1 MEGSTPRGSEQV
13 QPSSRDPSHEDELTQ
28 EASLAALP
36 AAVAWRGAHMREMR
50 WQGELAR
57 LLADPVWRG
66 RGVPHGDGSPV
77 LLIPGFLAGDSSLAV
92 MASWLRRLGYR
103 PRRAGIAFNVRCAD
117 IAVDRLERTLHHLH
131 LSTGQQV
138 AIVGHSRGGHFGK
151 ALASRCPSEVSKVIS
166 MGAGLDDPFDIS
178 RTTKAAVESVRR
190 SIVRRDP
197 ERAALGCFTT
207 SCVCRYARDFEAPF
221 PKDVPLTSLY
231 SKGDGVVRWQA
242 CVVPY
247 ARCVEVRSSHI
258 GMAFNRHA
266 YREVARALARPA
278 PA

>member
-1 MEGSTPRGSEQV
+1 V
-13 QPSSRDPSHEDELTQ
+13 QQSNPEPGHDDAFAQ

-36 AAVAWRGAHMREMR
+36 AAAAWRGAHVRELR

-77 LLIPGFLAGDSSLAV
+77 LLIPGFLAGDQSLAV

-103 PRRAGIAFNVRCAD
+103 PKRAGIAFNVRCAD
-117 IAVDRLERTLHHLH
+117 IAVDKLERTLNHLH
-131 LSTGQQV
+131 LVSGQQV
-138 AIVGHSRGGHFGK
+138 AIIGHSRGGHFAK
-151 ALASRCPSEVSKVIS
+151 ALASRCPSVVSQVIS

-178 RTTKAAVESVRR
+178 RTTRAAVESVRR
-190 SIVRRDP
+190 SIARRDP
-197 ERAALGCFTT
+197 ERAAMGCFTS

-221 PKDVPLTSLY
+221 PKQVPLTSLY
-231 SKGDGVVRWQA
+231 SKGDGVVRWRA

-266 YREVARALARPA
+266 YREVARTLAGPA
-278 PA
+278 QA